1 LFFKEITL
9 PKYVLILIGVSL
21 VLIAFLIGGLSA
33 LSLIGR
39 VLFVLFL
46 PGYSILQAITWKE
59 FRLIEKLI
67 LSPIIGIAYTTL
79 TALYLSLIHVPI
91 NQYTIIL
98 SVLLLSVPLLAYS
111 WRKGRLKTSLKPFT
125 MPLSYLLLIAL
136 LVATVILISFP
147 WPENGILMPMGDDPA
162 TSTLAATLIAQQG
175 TIPQSW
181 APYFPEQAQFAYSPG
196 YPSVI
201 AFLYLLDPSLSM
213 PTLVAL
219 FTLFFAIIPAQVFIL
234 TRRILN
240 DDRIALCATAF
251 TTFLSFGFYEM
262 VQYGRFPALVG
273 LALTLSM
280 MLLLYLYSIN
290 QKPKLLLLA
299 GATLASVFLAYTVSF
314 ITAALF
320 IVLFAFFGLFFS
332 QKKKQSVLG
341 AITVIGV
348 GIGLALP
355 WVISIF
361 KRIMVPIPSLEYQA
375 LLSWFTTSSLR
386 VEFGFNLFMYYGY
399 WLLLFGILTFTA
411 IFVRSKSRS
420 FLLAWF
426 LSIFLFMLNEI
437 FRIPFPGWYYL
448 QSGSFLNPLLS
459 LPTLVI
465 AAFCFVKA
473 YDLLKNRLHGF
484 THKVW
489 RNLPSIIMIV
499 LLLSAL
505 FLGINTI
512 IPCNDIRINR
522 ISSAD
527 YNALMWIS
535 NNTPKD
541 AIIYNDHWVGTPSTW
556 IPVLSGRR
564 IVMPLLSISEVG
576 WSAMMFTRQDE
587 SRIVAKNPNSTDAL
601 DILKKYN
608 ASYIYLSDYASPQVQ
623 KWRNNYNASLF
634 LESAHYELAFN
645 EENAWVIKVIY

>member
-9 PKYVLILIGVSL
+9 PKYVLIIIGVSI

-67 LSPIIGIAYTTL
+67 LSPIVGIAYTTL

-111 WRKGRLKTSLKPFT
+111 WRKGRLKTSLKPIKI
-125 MPLSYLLLIAL
+125 PLSYLLLTAL
-136 LVATVILISFP
+136 LAVSVILISFP

-240 DDRIALCATAF
+240 DDRIALCATGF

-262 VQYGRFPALVG
+262 VKYGRFPALVG

-320 IVLFAFFGLFFS
+320 IILFAFFGLFFS

-459 LPTLVI
+459 LPILVI

-512 IPCNDIRINR
+512 IPRNDIRINR